1 MDPPTTEI
9 YSYCHT
15 LSLHD
20 ALPISFSPAYAAY
33 GAAGVPFWL
42 LLAAVGRRTGDVRI
56 RAAAVALVGAAV
68 VAGFLLLFPECR
80 SGPLGAIPL
89 ELREAWLSRVSEA
102 RGLVAL
108 AVKTPGHAVQLTL
121 LPVIALFVCVTRI
134 RRGADDAHLW
144 RVQALFLLGATTL
157 SFVQVRLL
165 PFASL
170 FALAPAVWLLLRLWN
185 RLSPLPIVMR
195 AVARAALLLAFTPIP
210 YAAAL
215 SPAEPVARSRFCDAA
230 AVGDAVR
237 DAHRGDGPA
246 LVASFIDMGPSL
258 LLRTPVS
265 VLAAPYHRN
274 VRSEEHTSELQS
286 LMRIS
291 SAVFCL

>member
-134 RRGADDAHLW
+134 RRGADDAHL
-144 RVQALFLLGATTL
+144 
-157 SFVQVRLL
+157 
-165 PFASL
+165 
-170 FALAPAVWLLLRLWN
+170 
-185 RLSPLPIVMR
+185 
-195 AVARAALLLAFTPIP
+195 
-210 YAAAL
+210 
-215 SPAEPVARSRFCDAA
+215 
-230 AVGDAVR
+230 
-237 DAHRGDGPA
+237 
-246 LVASFIDMGPSL
+246 
-258 LLRTPVS
+258 
-265 VLAAPYHRN
+265 
-274 VRSEEHTSELQS
+274 RSEEHTSELQS

-291 SAVFCL
+291 YAVFCLKKKRITQNNWTGARRIHTVALTTTPSE